1 MPVETLTWLLS
12 GALFIITCVGGA
24 LYKMLRDEAKDH
36 HERIEK
42 KASAERLTE
51 VETYLTRLLE
61 KAERDN
67 KDLIKEVKETHHRD
81 INALTTRLCAQISGV
96 ETNLLGRMEMMLTA
110 LNSRTPNH

>member
-42 KASAERLTE
+42 KASAERLGE
-51 VETYLTRLLE
+51 VESRWQNDLANVKQNNKELITELRQRHEKDVDQLGIRFSEQLRTMESNILSRLELMI
-61 KAERDN
+61 AT
-67 KDLIKEVKETHHRD
+67 V
-81 INALTTRLCAQISGV
+81 NARH
-96 ETNLLGRMEMMLTA
+96 
-110 LNSRTPNH
+110 TP

>member
-42 KASAERLTE
+42 KASADRLNE
-51 VETYLTRLLE
+51 VEHRWQTDLTNL
-61 KAERDN
+61 KQNN
-67 KDLIKEVKETHHRD
+67 KELITELRQKHDRD
-81 INALTTRLCAQISGV
+81 IDQMGARFSEQLKTMESNILSRLELMIATVNARH
-96 ETNLLGRMEMMLTA
+96 
-110 LNSRTPNH
+110 TP

>member
-42 KASAERLTE
+42 RASVDRLNE
-51 VETYLTRLLE
+51 VENRWQTDLTNL
-61 KAERDN
+61 KQNN
-67 KDLIKEVKETHHRD
+67 KELITELRQKHDRD
-81 INALTTRLCAQISGV
+81 IDQMGARFSEQLKTMESNILSRLELMIATVNARH
-96 ETNLLGRMEMMLTA
+96 
-110 LNSRTPNH
+110 TP

>member
-42 KASAERLTE
+42 KASAERLGE
-51 VETYLTRLLE
+51 VEVRWQNDLSSLRQNNKELIAELRQKHDRDLDQMGTRFSEQL
-61 KAERDN
+61 R
-67 KDLIKEVKETHHRD
+67 IM
-81 INALTTRLCAQISGV
+81 
-96 ETNLLGRMEMMLTA
+96 ETNILSRMQLMFETLQ
-110 LNSRTPNH
+110 SRHTP

>member
-42 KASAERLTE
+42 KASSDRLTE
-51 VETYLTRLLE
+51 VEGRWQVDLTNLRQNNKELINEIRVRHDKELDQMGTRFSEQLKTMESNIFTRLELMI
-61 KAERDN
+61 AT
-67 KDLIKEVKETHHRD
+67 V
-81 INALTTRLCAQISGV
+81 NARHA
-96 ETNLLGRMEMMLTA
+96 
-110 LNSRTPNH
+110 P